1 MPCSIQMVCPPLA
14 SRKKPGHEVD
24 GGDGHA
30 NPEENPCE
38 HSLRAAFSEGERVL
52 YGRDLC
58 CEGGTGKAE
67 PAKLPGAGIW
77 PEAVPKKMDSRKM
90 EGCLSNSERIVLRA
104 NYDSRAKAK
113 TVPKSPGLSRAQL
126 EGATK

>member
-1 MPCSIQMVCPPLA
+1 METSPFSCPIFLGHPDARGRCSQ
-14 SRKKPGHEVD
+14 S
-24 GGDGHA
+24 
-30 NPEENPCE
+30 
-38 HSLRAAFSEGERVL
+38 ERVL

-58 CEGGTGKAE
+58 CSGGTGKAE

-126 EGATK
+126 EGATKTERREIRSSRSDR